1 MFLYGKNSVYERL
14 KVNPRTIRKI
24 FVQDNFDDR
33 RILEKMKSL
42 GITAQRVGKDRLN
55 KIKRAD
61 NLGGIIAQVDNFK
74 YVSLE
79 DLVYRPE
86 DKKISCIFL
95 DRVYDPQNLGA
106 IIRTAACFGGFGIVL
121 PKHKACGV
129 TEAVLHVACGGENYV
144 PIVMV
149 SSISGAIIEAKRCGF
164 WIVGTAVNG
173 GKNITTA
180 VLPFPLG
187 IVFGSEGSG
196 VRYGVHKHLD
206 LEVSIP
212 MDMTA
217 PLSFNVTMAAA
228 IFCYEISRQR
238 IGKL

>member
-14 KVNPRTIRKI
+14 KVNPQTIRKI

-33 RILEKMKSL
+33 RILEKAESVGL
-42 GITAQRVGKDRLN
+42 AAQRVGKDRLN

-74 YVSLE
+74 YVPLE
-79 DLVYRPE
+79 DVVYRSE
-86 DKKISCIFL
+86 NKKISCIFL

-121 PKHKACGV
+121 PRHKACGI
-129 TEAVLHVACGGENYV
+129 TETVLHVACGGENYV
-144 PIVMV
+144 PIAMV
-149 SSISGAIIEAKRCGF
+149 SSFSCAIIEAKRCGF
-164 WIVGTAVNG
+164 WIAGTAVNAG
-173 GKNITTA
+173 RNINTV

-187 IVFGSEGSG
+187 IVLGSEGSG
-196 VRYGVHKHLD
+196 VRYGVQKHLD

-212 MDMTA
+212 MDSFA
-217 PLSFNVTMAAA
+217 PLSFNVTIAAA

-238 IGKL
+238 IR